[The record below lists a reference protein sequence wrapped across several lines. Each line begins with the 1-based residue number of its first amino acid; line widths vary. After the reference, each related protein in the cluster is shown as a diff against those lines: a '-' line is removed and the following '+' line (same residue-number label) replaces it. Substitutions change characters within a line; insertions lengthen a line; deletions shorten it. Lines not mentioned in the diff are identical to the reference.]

1 MKRFLRARIAQWARR
16 RQGLDAPPFALHS
29 RRIYILPTRLGVGF
43 GGMLAIMLIAGLN
56 YANSAAL
63 FLTFL
68 LGGFALVAMHQCHR
82 NLLRTS
88 FVTASA
94 PPMFA
99 TKPGTLYVTLGN
111 DARFTRYG
119 IDVAAFDDK
128 QGSLDIP
135 VNGQAQA
142 NVPLPASARGILRI
156 DRLHVSTSYPYNL
169 FRAWAWVH
177 LPIEVLVYPRPHGS
191 APMPLESGHKAGTR
205 AMALAGADE
214 WRSLRPFRDGDS
226 PRQVA
231 WKAYARGSPL
241 LVKEYSTLGADL
253 RLFDYSQLQKLDVE
267 ARLEQLARWIVDADS
282 RGERYGLMM
291 PGRFFEPDTGP
302 QHRHECLEAL
312 ARHALPGEPAPTA
325 TPVPPSPA
333 RRPATAPARETDAR

>member
-1 MKRFLRARIAQWARR
+1 MNIRQLLRARVANWARR
-16 RQGLDAPPFALHS
+16 RQGPDVPPFTFHS
-29 RRIYILPTRLGVGF
+29 RRIYILPTRLGIGF
-43 GGMLAIMLIAGLN
+43 GAVIAIMLIAALN
-56 YANSAAL
+56 YANSAAM

-68 LGGFALVAMHQCHR
+68 LAGFALVAMHQCHR

-88 FVTASA
+88 FISASA

-99 TKPGTLYVTLGN
+99 GTHGGLYVTLGN
-111 DARFTRYG
+111 DARFTRHG
-119 IDVAAFDDK
+119 VDVVALDGTP
-128 QGSLDIP
+128 GSVDLPI
-135 VNGQAQA
+135 NGHAQTS
-142 NVPLPASARGILRI
+142 VPLPLSKRGVLRI
-156 DRLHVSTSYPYNL
+156 DRLHISTSYPYNL
-169 FRAWAWVH
+169 FRAWTWVH

-191 APMPLESGHKAGTR
+191 APMPLESGHKAGSR

-241 LVKEYSTLGADL
+241 LVKEYSALGADQ
-253 RLFDYSQLQKLDVE
+253 RLFDFTRLSHLDTE

-282 RGERYGLMM
+282 RGERYGLAM
-291 PGRFFEPDTGP
+291 PERFYEPDTGP

-312 ARHALPGEPAPTA
+312 ARYALP
-325 TPVPPSPA
+325 
-333 RRPATAPARETDAR
+333 RDNDAR

>member
-1 MKRFLRARIAQWARR
+1 VRRFLRARIADWARR
-16 RQGLDAPPFALHS
+16 RQGLDTPPFTFHS
-29 RRIYILPTRLGVGF
+29 RRIYILPTKLGAAF
-43 GGMLAIMLIAGLN
+43 GGMVAIMLIAGLN

-68 LGGFALVAMHQCHR
+68 LGGFALVSMHQCHR

-88 FVTASA
+88 FVSVSAS
-94 PPMFA
+94 PMFA
-99 TKPGTLYVTLGN
+99 GARGLLHVTFGN
-111 DARFTRYG
+111 DARFVRYG
-119 IDVAAFDDK
+119 VEIAALNEPS
-128 QGSLDIP
+128 GSIDIP

-142 NVPLPASARGILRI
+142 SVQLPVSRRGVLRI
-156 DRLHVSTSYPYNL
+156 SRLRVSTAYPYGL

-177 LPIEVLVYPRPHGS
+177 MPIEVLVYPRPQGS
-191 APMPLESGHKAGTR
+191 APMPQESGHKSGTR

-231 WKAYARGSPL
+231 WKAYARGAPL
-241 LVKEYSTLGADL
+241 LGKEYSALGADE
-253 RLFDYSQLQKLDVE
+253 RLFDFDKLQQLEVE

-282 RGERYGLMM
+282 RGERYGLTL
-291 PGRFFEPDTGP
+291 PGHFFEPDTGP

-312 ARHALPGEPAPTA
+312 ARYG
-325 TPVPPSPA
+325 SP
-333 RRPATAPARETDAR
+333 RETHAR

>member
-1 MKRFLRARIAQWARR
+1 VKIRQFLRARIADWARR
-16 RQGLDAPPFALHS
+16 RQGPDAPPFTLHS
-29 RRIYILPTRLGVGF
+29 RRIYILPTRLGLAF
-43 GGMLAIMLIAGLN
+43 GAMIAIMLIAGLN

-68 LGGFALVAMHQCHR
+68 LGGFVLVSMHQCHR

-99 TKPGTLYVTLGN
+99 GKPGVLYVTLGN
-111 DARFTRYG
+111 EARFVRYG
-119 IDVAAFDDK
+119 LDVTALDGTP
-128 QGSLDIP
+128 GSVDVPI
-135 VNGQAQA
+135 NGQTQA
-142 NVPLPASARGILRI
+142 SVPLPVSKRGVLRI
-156 DRLHVSTSYPYNL
+156 ERLHVSTSYPYNL
-169 FRAWAWVH
+169 FRAWTWVH

-191 APMPLESGHKAGTR
+191 APMPLESGHKAGSR

-214 WRSLRPFRDGDS
+214 WLSLRPFRDGDS

-241 LVKEYSTLGADL
+241 LVKEYSALGAEL
-253 RLFDYSQLQKLDVE
+253 RLFDFAQLRHLDDE

-282 RGERYGLMM
+282 RGERYGLTM

-312 ARHALPGEPAPTA
+312 ARHALPRGN
-325 TPVPPSPA
+325 
-333 RRPATAPARETDAR
+333 DAR